1 MFDLNGPTSEE
12 DTWRRIVCMV
22 LTFWCR
28 LGQLF
33 RSWVCPGNLMLVR
46 LTEVPRPILS
56 FTAGFGHLKYASLY
70 ISSHGD

>member
-46 LTEVPRPILS
+46 LTEVPRPIIS